1 MASYPVKD
9 YMTKHVVTV
18 GEDASAADAAAAMA
32 EDPQAQGYVL
42 VLREGRPVGIVT
54 EWDLIAKILVAGATR
69 QTRVTAIMS
78 SPLVTIDPD
87 ADLLEASTAM
97 RERDVRKLPVMRD
110 GIVYG
115 ILTEDDVAQKIGA
128 YVDQAVRDTVRWTAP
143 LGI

>member
-54 EWDLIAKILVAGATR
+54 EWDLIAKILVVGATR
-69 QTRVTAIMS
+69 RTRVTAIMS